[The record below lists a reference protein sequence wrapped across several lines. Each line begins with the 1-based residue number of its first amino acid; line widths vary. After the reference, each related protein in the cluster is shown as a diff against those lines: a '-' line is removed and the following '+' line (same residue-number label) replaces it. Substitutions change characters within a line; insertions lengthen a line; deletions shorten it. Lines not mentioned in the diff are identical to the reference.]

1 MRNRWL
7 SGLLMLALC
16 LPAPVYAAAAWIGD
30 EIYVPMRAGAGTG
43 YRIVHRG
50 IKSGTRV
57 ELLGEEGDWIH
68 IRYGNREGYVE
79 KQYISR
85 TPTAALRLQKL
96 TQDTEKA
103 TSTASDLRRQMAEL
117 EGQRDALRGEVEEL
131 RSSLTSR
138 SNELDQLRNVAADP
152 IRLDQANR
160 RLNEELSMLRSE
172 LDQVKAENAL
182 LRNDNTSRKWITG
195 VGILLLGAIGGLLLK
210 SKSGRRRNNWAN

>member
-96 TQDTEKA
+96 T
-103 TSTASDLRRQMAEL
+103 S
-117 EGQRDALRGEVEEL
+117 
-131 RSSLTSR
+131 
-138 SNELDQLRNVAADP
+138 
-152 IRLDQANR
+152 I
-160 RLNEELSMLRSE
+160 
-172 LDQVKAENAL
+172 
-182 LRNDNTSRKWITG
+182 
-195 VGILLLGAIGGLLLK
+195 AI
-210 SKSGRRRNNWAN
+210 